1 MLVMGS
7 LDKISISIIQG
18 SSGIESVDIIVFFF
32 LNHTSMFS
40 VEGRT
45 RNATPSQ
52 TMKKMEKTMNI
63 ESKDMSLQKVLIC

>member
-1 MLVMGS
+1 MGS
-7 LDKISISIIQG
+7 LDKISISIVQG
-18 SSGIESVDIIVFFF
+18 SSGIEFIDILVFFF
-32 LNHTSMFS
+32 LDHISVLN
-40 VEGRT
+40 VEGRRRT

>member
-1 MLVMGS
+1 MGS
-7 LDKISISIIQG
+7 LDKISVSIIQG
-18 SSGIESVDIIVFFF
+18 SSGIESIDILVFF
-32 LNHTSMFS
+32 LNHISVFN

-52 TMKKMEKTMNI
+52 IMKKMEKTMNI

>member
-1 MLVMGS
+1 MGS

-18 SSGIESVDIIVFFF
+18 SSGIESVDIIVFF